1 MAFLPPP
8 PTTPLLGS
16 PIMPYADL
24 ASPLHCHAYF
34 ESPIT
39 PNAHLIL
46 IYSPWPM
53 FTFRSFLHHAYSPGI
68 PPLSLC
74 LPYMFFLLGIKG
86 VAGIETLGEPHMTL
100 ILYCPKGLGSHEL
113 LCPPPPHQPLPCL
126 DSQSCP
132 MLTWRPFPHHTPC

>member
-1 MAFLPPP
+1 MFGEPWPGLLCTPPP
-8 PTTPLLGS
+8 PTTPILGS
-16 PIMPYADL
+16 TIMPYADL

-86 VAGIETLGEPHMTL
+86 VAGIETLGEPHIVTMTEV
-100 ILYCPKGLGSHEL
+100 IGYCPKCVGIHGL
-113 LCPPPPHQPLPCL
+113 LCHPPRPPPRQP
-126 DSQSCP
+126 
-132 MLTWRPFPHHTPC
+132 RPFFLNA